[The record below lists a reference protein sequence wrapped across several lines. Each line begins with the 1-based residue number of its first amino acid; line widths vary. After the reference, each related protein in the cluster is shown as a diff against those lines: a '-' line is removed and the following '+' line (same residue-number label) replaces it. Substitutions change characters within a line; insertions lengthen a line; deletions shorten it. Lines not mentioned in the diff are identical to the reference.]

1 LKLLLLWSQALKE
14 ETIEDLSP
22 LKVTVGE
29 GFWCLRK
36 MEVEAQLVARSS
48 LRYSFESAELSEV

>member
-1 LKLLLLWSQALKE
+1 M
-14 ETIEDLSP
+14 EDLS
-22 LKVTVGE
+22 LQKVTVRV